1 MLEQI
6 TDFISLCYMCSVMI
20 AEQARLLAS
29 VCRETLHFLNW
40 KQFSRDAS
48 VSVVVAASGS

>member
-1 MLEQI
+1 
-6 TDFISLCYMCSVMI
+6 MI